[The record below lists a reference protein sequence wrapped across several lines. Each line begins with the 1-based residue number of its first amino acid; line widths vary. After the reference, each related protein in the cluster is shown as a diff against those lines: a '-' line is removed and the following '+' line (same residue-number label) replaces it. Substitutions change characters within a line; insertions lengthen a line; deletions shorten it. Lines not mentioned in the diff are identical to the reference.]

1 VTAAWAVTKV
11 QLRILRSDPWFL
23 LIMFLMPLAIMPL
36 FLKTMG
42 LSLNSSGYANA
53 TGAEQVV
60 PGQAV
65 VFGFFVAGSMGFS
78 VFREHGWHTWN
89 RLRASA
95 AGPKSLL
102 LGFAAP
108 WILIHIVY
116 QALLIVAGSLF
127 TGFDLKV
134 LYLVDL
140 LVLGA
145 YSVAV
150 IMFVLFAVS
159 VLSSV
164 HQVSAVVN
172 LGAMVL
178 GGLGGALVPL
188 DQLPGW
194 AQAIAPFT
202 PTYWAMQGH
211 NAVFLE
217 GEGLSGVIKP
227 VAIMLGIGVA
237 FAFLGINRFRSDDVK
252 NFFA

>member
-1 VTAAWAVTKV
+1 MTAAWAVTKV
-11 QLRILRSDPWFL
+11 QFRILKSDPWFL
-23 LIMFLMPLAIMPL
+23 VIMFLMPLAIMPL

-42 LSLNSSGYANA
+42 LALNSSGYAEAN
-53 TGAEQVV
+53 GAEQVV

-95 AGPKSLL
+95 AGPKALL

-108 WILIHIVY
+108 WILIHIGY
-116 QALLIVAGSLF
+116 QALLIVVGSLF
-127 TGFDLKV
+127 TDLNLGV
-134 LYLVDL
+134 GDAVDL
-140 LVLGA
+140 LVLAG
-145 YSVAV
+145 YSFAV
-150 IMFVLFAVS
+150 IMIVMFAVS
-159 VLSSV
+159 TLSSV

-188 DQLPGW
+188 DQLPSW
-194 AQAIAPFT
+194 AQSVAPFT
-202 PTYWAMQGH
+202 PTYWAMEGH
-211 NAVFLE
+211 NAIFLDE
-217 GEGLSGVIKP
+217 AGFSGVMRP
-227 VAIMLGIGVA
+227 VLTLLAIGVVFGA
-237 FAFLGINRFRSDDVK
+237 LAINRFRSDDVK